1 MVKKKLNRAER
12 ERSKAVSRLLS
23 IPMEAV
29 MADEKRDDDAIEVI
43 EPLPTGETE
52 EEHDRIRRSND
63 IDQRL
68 EREGVVSKHNRGYDE
83 AAHRAGTR
91 SKKG

>member
-1 MVKKKLNRAER
+1 
-12 ERSKAVSRLLS
+12 
-23 IPMEAV
+23 

-63 IDQRL
+63 IDQLL

-83 AAHRAGTR
+83 AAHSQG
-91 SKKG
+91 KGQNAKGKGKG